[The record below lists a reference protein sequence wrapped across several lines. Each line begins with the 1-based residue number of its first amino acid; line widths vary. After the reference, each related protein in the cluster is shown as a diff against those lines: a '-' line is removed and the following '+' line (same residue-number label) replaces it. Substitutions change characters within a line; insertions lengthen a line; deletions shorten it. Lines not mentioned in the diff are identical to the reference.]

1 MRAFLKAGQEMGKT
15 GIERQRQRDFERV
28 NIAFRLETMVRTGV
42 RWVFD
47 TPFAE
52 RAALREI
59 VRERLGG
66 IAIEDEAALEEDA
79 AYGAPDMESDL
90 EFNEDTASLVA
101 EIGGPDV
108 VANAISAADA
118 VANAAAGGG
127 DEDED
132 GNAAAAVSA
141 AVAAAAASLA
151 TQAVVLDAPTTTS
164 GRRVRRPQVVVT

>member
-47 TPFAE
+47 TPFAAE

-90 EFNEDTASLVA
+90 ESNEDTASLVA

-108 VANAISAADA
+108 VANAISRMLWRTRL
-118 VANAAAGGG
+118 
-127 DEDED
+127 
-132 GNAAAAVSA
+132 
-141 AVAAAAASLA
+141 LA
-151 TQAVVLDAPTTTS
+151 LGLALARRRATRMRMRETTTTS
-164 GRRVRRPQVVVT
+164 SRLLLPLLRPLLLL